1 MSLKPEQIL
10 KMTDHELAVIVAPLL
25 VESGLTSKYWLET
38 RWVYLRQVVGLLKP
52 HVRQLS
58 DFVELGGYFFFFNH
72 RYETKAAAEQF
83 TPAAAEL
90 LKMASERLAALPDF
104 SIEAVDQTLIQVAA
118 EEGVETAKLA
128 GATRLAVTGMT
139 LGPGLSEMLVVLSQ
153 PVVVERLKKAV
164 DYIRTTHKL

>member
-1 MSLKPEQIL
+1 
-10 KMTDHELAVIVAPLL
+10 MTDHELAVIVAPLL

-72 RYETKAAAEQF
+72 RYDAKAAAEQF

-90 LKMASERLAALPDF
+90 LSSAAEQFGALTDF
-104 SIEAVDQTLIQVAA
+104 SLEAVDQVLVQVSR
-118 EEGVETAKLA
+118 ESGVDTSKLTDP
-128 GATRLAVTGMT
+128 TRLAVSGMMG
-139 LGPGLSEMLVVLSQ
+139 GPELSELLVVLSQ